1 MKISTLFQKSGVN
14 TSQPIS
20 KAIGEM
26 AITGISESS
35 QTVAP
40 GHVFVAI
47 SGFQKDGTAYIQD
60 AIDAGAALIVTDRPL
75 AIKRTGAT
83 KNTAFVQVANARKA
97 LGALVAAY
105 YGFPSQDKLV
115 IGITGTNGKTTTAL
129 FLQHL
134 LEKAGYQVA
143 YFGTVYN
150 EVNGQRYDA
159 TLTTPSATEI
169 QKALANSD
177 DDAVIIEASSQGLDQ
192 YRMQGVTFDYAL
204 FTNMYRDHLD
214 YHESMENYFQAKKML
229 FDLLKEDG
237 TAVINTYTMWGHRLA
252 SELQAAGKQVVT
264 VGQEEGANAHVLD
277 CYDDAAEVDFNGQV
291 VTITAPLAG
300 PYNQENLIL
309 ATAVVDDLGLDPGN
323 TNQAIADFPGISGRL
338 ETYEVSPDETI
349 IVDYAHTPDAIEAL
363 LTSLGNTYPGRDII
377 HIFGFRGQRDNGK
390 FPKMVQASQANA
402 DFTILTTDDLN
413 GVTQDKMVANYSQ
426 YMTYYGFDNLAI
438 IMDRFEALQTAFEMA
453 KRPTLLVM
461 TGKGH
466 ENYRT
471 PCRTGVIS
479 DQEAAEAM
487 MQSRVV
493 HFR

>member
-1 MKISTLFQKSGVN
+1 MKISTLFQKSVVS

-192 YRMQGVTFDYAL
+192 YRMQGMTFDYAL

-264 VGQEEGANAHVLD
+264 VGQA
-277 CYDDAAEVDFNGQV
+277 

-300 PYNQENLIL
+300 TYNQENLIL

-323 TNQAIADFPGISGRL
+323 TNQAIVDFPGISGRL
-338 ETYEVSPDETI
+338 ETYEVSPEETI
-349 IVDYAHTPDAIEAL
+349 IVDYAHTPDAIEVL

-377 HIFGFRGQRDNGK
+377 HIFGFRGQRDSGK

-413 GVTQDKMVANYSQ
+413 GVTQHKMVANYSQ
-426 YMTYYGFDNLAI
+426 YMTYYGFDNLAT

-466 ENYRT
+466 ENYRI

-487 MQSRVV
+487 MQTRVV

>member
-47 SGFQKDGTAYIQD
+47 SGFQKDGTAYTQD

-83 KNTAFVQVANARKA
+83 KNTAFVQVANVRKA
-97 LGALVAAY
+97 LGSLVAAY

-192 YRMQGVTFDYAL
+192 YRMQGMTFDYAL

-264 VGQEEGANAHVLD
+264 VGQ
-277 CYDDAAEVDFNGQV
+277 V

-300 PYNQENLIL
+300 TYNQENLIL

-323 TNQAIADFPGISGRL
+323 TNQAIVDFPGISGRL

-402 DFTILTTDDLN
+402 DFSILTTDDLN
-413 GVTQDKMVANYSQ
+413 GETQDKMVANYSQ